1 MGLNYN
7 KIFNIPSRSLNEVKI
22 TKAFFLSS
30 FDLTTTDKNV
40 LNYEI
45 QSMQWLASIKPT
57 NANISAEVNDM
68 YNYEEIQ
75 VMVCTLKGL
84 GLQQFGDK
92 CVQLFQK
99 YIPYPILL
107 IIEDE
112 DNFMINTCDKR
123 INQNDTNKRTIEKHI
138 STPILTKLYKDDLVS
153 TLFDG
158 LNFTALDKTNLETVY
173 KSYIKA
179 IVNYQTALVTGAT
192 LVRNHTRTE
201 DDMQMLEQINK
212 LEKEVIR
219 LTNQIK
225 KESQFN
231 TKLNMNIEIQK
242 HRKEIES
249 IKNKLGQE

>member
-1 MGLNYN
+1 MALDYN
-7 KIFNIPSRSLNEVKI
+7 RIFNIPARCIYEVKI
-22 TKAFFLSS
+22 TKKFFMES
-30 FDLTTTDKNV
+30 FDLSTTDKNV

-45 QSMQWLASIKPT
+45 QNMQWLASIKPT
-57 NANISAEVNDM
+57 NANITAEINDV

-75 VMVCTLKGL
+75 IMVCSLKGL
-84 GLQQFGDK
+84 GIQQFGDK
-92 CVQLFQK
+92 CISLFQK
-99 YIPYPILL
+99 HIPFPILL
-107 IIEDE
+107 MVEDE
-112 DNFMINTCDKR
+112 DNFIINTSDKR

-173 KSYIKA
+173 KSYINA
-179 IVNYQTALVTGAT
+179 IVNYQTALVTGVT

-231 TKLNMNIEIQK
+231 TKLNLNVEIQK
-242 HRKEIES
+242 HRKEIDS

>member
-22 TKAFFLSS
+22 TKAFFISN
-30 FDLTTTDKNV
+30 FELTTSEKNV

-45 QSMQWLASIKPT
+45 QNMHWLASIKPT
-57 NANISAEVNDM
+57 TSNITAEVNDL

-75 VMVCTLKGL
+75 IMVCTLKGL

-92 CVQLFQK
+92 CIQLFQK
-99 YIPYPILL
+99 YIPYPIVLV
-107 IIEDE
+107 IEDD
-112 DNFMINTCDKR
+112 DNFMVNTCDKR
-123 INQNDTNKRTIEKHI
+123 INQNDTTKRTIEKHI
-138 STPILTKLYKDDLVS
+138 STPSLTKLYKDELVS
-153 TLFDG
+153 ALFDE

-173 KSYIKA
+173 KSYIKS

-212 LEKEVIR
+212 LEKEVSR
-219 LTNQIK
+219 LSNQIK

-231 TKLNMNIEIQK
+231 TKLNLNVDIQMYK
-242 HRKEIES
+242 KKIVS
-249 IKNKLGQE
+249 IKNKLRQE